1 MANYGFTE
9 HERNWWAAR
18 YRQGSTLFFLGWLLV
33 WFAVFCGV
41 FVFISVRVGSSF
53 WLWWTGGLG
62 AVGLL
67 MVAIG
72 TSMRK
77 RPQTEFVETEHRP
90 DRVA

>member
-18 YRQGSTLFFLGWLLV
+18 YRQGSALFFLGWLLV
-33 WFAVFCGV
+33 WFAVFCSV

-62 AVGLL
+62 VVGLI

-72 TSMRK
+72 TNLRK
-77 RPQTEFVETEHRP
+77 RPQTEFVETKHTP